1 MTSAGRIQV
10 VKASGETEPFDSS
23 RLRTSLQRSGADDE
37 LINKITEQVERQLRD
52 GITTKEI
59 YRIAFALLAQR
70 ASHKAARYKLK
81 AAIYEL
87 GPSGFPF
94 ERFVGELLKHQGYK
108 VQVGVIVQGKCVS
121 HEVDVEAQKD
131 HEHFMVECKFHSD
144 QARKCDVKIP
154 LYVHSR
160 FQDISA
166 QWSKESGH
174 GQRFHQGWLV
184 TNTRFTTD
192 AVQYGNCAGLHLISW
207 DHPKSGS
214 LRQRIDVSG
223 LYPITCLATL
233 NNREKQALLNAGI
246 VLAKDLADQDLMQRT
261 GLRKQKFDAV
271 MGEVKQLIGSL

>member
-1 MTSAGRIQV
+1 METSPIHV
-10 VKASGETEPFDSS
+10 VKASGEGEPFDPS
-23 RLRTSLQRSGADDE
+23 RLRNSLQRSGASDD
-37 LINKITEQVERQLRD
+37 LIAEVIQEVERHLHD

-59 YRIAFALLAQR
+59 YRIAFDLLRER
-70 ASHKAARYKLK
+70 AGHKAARYKLK
-81 AAIYEL
+81 EAIYEL

-121 HEVDVEAQKD
+121 HEVDVDAQKD

-154 LYVHSR
+154 LYVRSR
-160 FQDISA
+160 FEDIRE
-166 QWSKESGH
+166 QWSKEQGH

-192 AVQYGNCAGLHLISW
+192 AIDYGTCAGLRLISW
-207 DHPKSGS
+207 DYPKTGS

-223 LYPITCLATL
+223 LYPVTCLTAL
-233 NNREKQALLNAGI
+233 NNREKQLLLNAGI
-246 VLAKDLADQDLMQRT
+246 VLAKDLDEKVLEQAGIPGKKVTETLNEAR
-261 GLRKQKFDAV
+261 GLIEGV
-271 MGEVKQLIGSL
+271 